1 MHSEKSLA
9 QQNCV
14 PLPKDRVPL
23 QEEQAAALCLELHEN
38 WRVTGNGKVLMREFL
53 VKGFAKAVFLTNSC
67 CFIADQQDHHPDIE
81 LGWGY
86 CRVHFTTHSVGGL
99 SLNDFICAARLDALV
114 DN

>member
-1 MHSEKSLA
+1 MGAEKPLA
-9 QQNCV
+9 LQNCI
-14 PLPKDRVPL
+14 PLTKDRAPL
-23 QEEQAAALCLELHEN
+23 REDETAALCQELHEG
-38 WRVTGNGKVLMREFL
+38 WRVSTNGKSLQREFL

-86 CRVHFTTHSVGGL
+86 CRVRFTTHSVGGL